1 MGVVAPVVRPHVGD
15 ANRAMPRLQGAH
27 PIHAAEGR
35 SWRSAWPERRLS
47 TQTRALEAQTL
58 PPPPFH
64 WAYSSGPFHGR
75 VLVVPSG
82 WCSVQSGH
90 TLTEPIAIPA
100 YRKHPVS
107 EARVAAHVQ
116 ERPSPLTCEPS
127 FAPLRDGRNCFRT
140 VLIHPGVDCPPHE
153 LLDLDALIQSGL
165 LDFLVAGRLNA
176 IAQEALSFCTGPFA
190 SRALTRPT

>member
-1 MGVVAPVVRPHVGD
+1 MIRHCQKQPD
-15 ANRAMPRLQGAH
+15 H
-27 PIHAAEGR
+27 PTI
-35 SWRSAWPERRLS
+35 LY
-47 TQTRALEAQTL
+47 AL
-58 PPPPFH
+58 
-64 WAYSSGPFHGR
+64 
-75 VLVVPSG
+75 VPSG
-82 WCSVQSGH
+82 WRAVQSGH

-100 YRKHPVS
+100 YRKYPVS

-165 LDFLVAGRLNA
+165 LDFLGAGRLNE
-176 IAQEALSFCTGPFA
+176 IAQEALAFSRSFGWSGG
-190 SRALTRPT
+190 SRLRSV